1 MVSLTILA
9 TSGGAETGPGL
20 GADGVT
26 DSDRAIY
33 QYILEMGGSFV
44 EFPGE
49 GGMRP
54 AGKAHGP
61 KITISVNDVA
71 FESIKK
77 GENPLKDGSL
87 ILLKTYRENGELHV
101 YSVMYKIKGYHPKYH
116 DWYYAGWLADGAPI
130 VLGLY
135 AWVGE
140 GNKKLMKEGSGCL
153 GSCHSRMKERD
164 FIFSGIK

>member
-1 MVSLTILA
+1 MVSLT
-9 TSGGAETGPGL
+9 TNSGAETGPEF
-20 GADGVT
+20 GADGVK

-33 QYILEMGGSFV
+33 QYILEMGDSFV
-44 EFPGE
+44 EFPGK
-49 GGMRP
+49 GGIRP

-77 GENPLKDGSL
+77 GENPLRDGSL
-87 ILLKTYRENGELHV
+87 ILLRTYRENGNLHV
-101 YSVMYKIKGYHPKYH
+101 YSVMYKIKGYHPKFH
-116 DWYYAGWLADGAPI
+116 DWYYAGWLADGTPI

-140 GNKKLMKEGSGCL
+140 GNKKLIKEGSGCL
-153 GSCHSRMKERD
+153 GSCHLRMKESD
-164 FIFSGIK
+164 FIFSGVK